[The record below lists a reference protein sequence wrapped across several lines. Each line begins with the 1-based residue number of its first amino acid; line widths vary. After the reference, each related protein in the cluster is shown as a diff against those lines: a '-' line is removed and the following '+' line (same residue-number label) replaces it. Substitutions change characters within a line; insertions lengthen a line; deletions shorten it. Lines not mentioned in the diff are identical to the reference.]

1 MRQLLPEK
9 LAQHRATTIRWR
21 LYAMAGKVVKTARQT
36 YLKLKE
42 GHYQLLNQVLEALR
56 GFDPPDLV

>member
-1 MRQLLPEK
+1 MNQLLPEQ

-21 LYAMAGKVVKTARQT
+21 LYAIAGKVVKTSRQV

-42 GHYQLLNQVLEALR
+42 SHHKLLEHVLEALR
-56 GFDPPDLV
+56 KFDPPDLA